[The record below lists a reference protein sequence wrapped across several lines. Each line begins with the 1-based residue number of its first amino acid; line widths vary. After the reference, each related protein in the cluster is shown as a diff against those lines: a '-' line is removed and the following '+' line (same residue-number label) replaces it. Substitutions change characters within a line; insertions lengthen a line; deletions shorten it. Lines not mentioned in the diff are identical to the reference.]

1 MAFVIAFFAL
11 YLITDSIGAAL
22 FLMLVFFP
30 VILLAEFVLQIFK
43 D

>member
-1 MAFVIAFFAL
+1 MAFAIAFLAL
-11 YLITDSIGAAL
+11 YLITDSAGAAM